1 MEKKFDCYQMVTDK
15 IIALLEKG
23 VIPWARPWTGVQ
35 TFAWSRSSGEPYSFL
50 NEMLSDVRGKWLTFK
65 QVQEADG

>member
-23 VIPWARPWTGVQ
+23 VIPWARPWT
-35 TFAWSRSSGEPYSFL
+35 A
-50 NEMLSDVRGKWLTFK
+50 
-65 QVQEADG
+65 